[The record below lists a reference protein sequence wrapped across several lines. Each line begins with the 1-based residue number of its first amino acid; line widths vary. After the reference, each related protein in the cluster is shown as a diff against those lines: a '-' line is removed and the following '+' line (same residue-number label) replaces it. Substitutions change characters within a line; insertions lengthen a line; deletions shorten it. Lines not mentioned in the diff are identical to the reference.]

1 MKEHTQATPKGHLK
15 ANDTTD
21 RENTLGE
28 LNAKLHTQQ
37 LNVYGK
43 KIAGKKQDIN
53 ERHYTEHLH
62 KTNTT
67 TIERIHYH
75 NRFTTFDSFF

>member
-21 RENTLGE
+21 KENMLKE

-43 KIAGKKQDIN
+43 K
-53 ERHYTEHLH
+53 
-62 KTNTT
+62 
-67 TIERIHYH
+67 
-75 NRFTTFDSFF
+75 

>member
-1 MKEHTQATPKGHLK
+1 MKEHTQATPKGHPK

-21 RENTLGE
+21 KENTLGE

-43 KIAGKKQDIN
+43 NSWKKT
-53 ERHYTEHLH
+53 RHKRATLH
-62 KTNTT
+62 RAPT
-67 TIERIHYH
+67 
-75 NRFTTFDSFF
+75 